1 MNREPDNLSSYEP
14 LTIQQVSL
22 KLSIPKS
29 TLRFWE
35 AELDGIV
42 VPLRTDGGQRRYDGE
57 HISIISEIKRLK
69 DERIS
74 LVEIKRRLGNS
85 GKENINNSNSNN
97 IDQLADRVAE
107 VVKREVHR
115 FLENES
121 LKNLKNE
128 FGI

>member
-1 MNREPDNLSSYEP
+1 MQKNEL
-14 LTIQQVSL
+14 LTINQVSDLL
-22 KLSIPKS
+22 KIPKS

-35 AELDGIV
+35 VELDGIV

-57 HISIISEIKRLK
+57 HISIISEIKRLR
-69 DERIS
+69 DEGLG

-85 GKENINNSNSNN
+85 GHENMNDSNSND

-121 LKNLKNE
+121 LENLKNE
-128 FGI
+128 FRI